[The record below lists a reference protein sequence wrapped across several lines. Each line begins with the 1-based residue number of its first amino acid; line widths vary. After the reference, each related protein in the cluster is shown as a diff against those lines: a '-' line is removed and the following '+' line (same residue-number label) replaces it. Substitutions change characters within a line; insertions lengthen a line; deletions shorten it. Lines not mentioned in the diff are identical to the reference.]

1 MPTTERSPRGRLDAT
16 TAACLVFLDPQ
27 DGPERTAAQA
37 NLVCPDHLAS
47 LVALHWRS
55 ARSSH
60 HPHAGHA
67 HQDHPVPLAHLE
79 MLATPDQTVN
89 LEALARMV
97 PTDHLAQPDPTA
109 HLAPQARTERRDH
122 RDPTLLAFQPPLEM
136 LVNPEK
142 LAHPAHLVKTALLAQ
157 MEAPAQL
164 ATRAHPDRLARPATT
179 ELLETRDHLAQMVQR
194 ENRVF
199 APNTAPPTVVSSSKT
214 EQGDKRSHQPF
225 RSCHIDEKPV
235 INMSIL
241 VFIIFVLFQW
251 PIPST
256 TIDHPQYCR
265 CVPRH

>member
-1 MPTTERSPRGRLDAT
+1 M
-16 TAACLVFLDPQ
+16 
-27 DGPERTAAQA
+27 
-37 NLVCPDHLAS
+37 CPDHLAS

-60 HPHAGHA
+60 HHHAGHA

-79 MLATPDQTVN
+79 MLATPDPTVN
-89 LEALARMV
+89 LAAQARMV
-97 PTDHLAQPDPTA
+97 PTAHPAQLDPTA
-109 HLAPQARTERRDH
+109 HLAPQARMVTREPPA
-122 RDPTLLAFQPPLEM
+122 PTPLAAHPPLEM
-136 LVNPEK
+136 LVPLVR
-142 LAHPAHLVKTALLAQ
+142 LAHPAHLVKTAPLAQ

-179 ELLETRDHLAQMVQR
+179 ELLATRDHLAQMVQR

-199 APNTAPPTVVSSSKT
+199 APNTAPPTVVSSSRT
-214 EQGDKRSHQPF
+214 EQGDKRIHPTR
-225 RSCHIDEKPV
+225 RSCHTDEKPV
-235 INMSIL
+235 INMSML
-241 VFIIFVLFQW
+241 VFIFFVLFQW